1 MDPWFYW
8 LIAGILL
15 ILLELMFSGFVLLC
29 FGFSALITSLISL
42 LGFQIEIQIFSF
54 ILLTII
60 SFVTIRP
67 FFLKH
72 MKPKEGVI
80 ETNVYALLGKE
91 TIVTSTIFKNNA
103 GSVKIRGEEWT
114 AISEN
119 NSEIQVGEKVKILK
133 IDGNKLIVKILN
145 QEV

>member
-15 ILLELMFSGFVLLC
+15 IILELMFSGFVLLC
-29 FGFSALITSLISL
+29 FGFSALLTSFFAL

-54 ILLTII
+54 IILTIF

-67 FFLKH
+67 FFIKH
-72 MKPKEGVI
+72 MKPKEGII
-80 ETNVYALLGKE
+80 ETNVYALIGREALVTL
-91 TIVTSTIFKNNA
+91 TIPRDNV

-119 NSEIQVGEKVKILK
+119 NSEIRAGEKVKILK